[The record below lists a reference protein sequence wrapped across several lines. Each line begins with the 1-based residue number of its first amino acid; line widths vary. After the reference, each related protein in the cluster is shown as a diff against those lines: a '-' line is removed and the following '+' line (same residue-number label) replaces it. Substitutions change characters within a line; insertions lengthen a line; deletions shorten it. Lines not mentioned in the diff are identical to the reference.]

1 MKGLPA
7 MIMRVRLG
15 EVLTDELI
23 ERHRAH
29 IQDYLHLEGITP
41 DQDDLASTLLTDR
54 QIKELLEELAEG

>member
-1 MKGLPA
+1 

-15 EVLTDELI
+15 EVLTEELI

-29 IQDYLHLEGITP
+29 IQDYLDLEGIFP
-41 DQDDLASTLLTDR
+41 DPNDLAATLLTDR